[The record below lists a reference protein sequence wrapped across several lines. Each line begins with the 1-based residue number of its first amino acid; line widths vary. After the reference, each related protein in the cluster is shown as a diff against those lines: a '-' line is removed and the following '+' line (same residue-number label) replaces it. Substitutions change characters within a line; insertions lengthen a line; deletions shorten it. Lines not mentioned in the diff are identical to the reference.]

1 MTDRNDWAR
10 TGLRH
15 CWHPYTQ
22 MSVVGTDP
30 PLRVA
35 RAEGLFL
42 YDTDGN
48 RYYDAISSWWCV
60 VHGHGHPR
68 LREAAARQMARLD
81 HVLFAGVTHE
91 PAARLAERLAA
102 VAPEGLSRVFFS
114 DNGSTAVEV
123 ALKMSLQYWRNV
135 GREEKT
141 GFVCLDRGYHGD
153 TAGCMSVSGVEAFL
167 RAFRPILFP
176 VRRVPAP
183 SCYRCPVGKTGPAC
197 AVECARPVAEAL
209 EEGSG
214 RVAAVILEPLLLAA
228 GGMLVYP
235 PAYLAEVARLARDHG
250 VHLIVDEVATGFGRT
265 GTMFA
270 CAQAGVSPDFLCLS
284 KGLTSGTVPLAA
296 TLTTDSV
303 FDAFLGAPD
312 SGRTFYHGHTYTANP
327 VGCAVALASLD
338 LFEENGVVEHVERI
352 SPRLA
357 EGVRALADLPAV
369 GDVRHLGMVAAL
381 ELVRDRGTREPLPGD
396 DPVLAAVRRE
406 GLRRGLFL
414 RPLGNVVYL
423 FLPQCTTETELDDIL
438 SRFGEVMRNVL
449 GRGRSNP
456 SPPG

>member
-1 MTDRNDWAR
+1 MEAGMMDREGWGRKD
-10 TGLRH
+10 LKH
-15 CWHPYTQ
+15 CWYPYTQ
-22 MSVVGTDP
+22 MRLLADEP
-30 PLRVA
+30 PLRIE

-42 YDTDGN
+42 YDADGN

-68 LREAAARQMARLD
+68 IREAATRQMERLD

-91 PAARLAERLAA
+91 PAERLAGRLA
-102 VAPEGLSRVFFS
+102 DLAPEGLSRVFFS

-135 GREEKT
+135 GREEKAE
-141 GFVCLDRGYHGD
+141 FLCLERGYHGD
-153 TAGCMSVSGVEAFL
+153 TTGCMSVSGVEAFL
-167 RAFRPILFP
+167 RPFRPILFP

-183 SCYRCPVGKTGPAC
+183 YCYRCPEGETHPGCGTAC
-197 AVECARPVAEAL
+197 ARAVEEAL
-209 EEGSG
+209 KEGNG
-214 RVAAVILEPLLLAA
+214 RIAAVILEPLLMAA

-235 PAYLAEVARLARDHG
+235 PAYLAEVARLARAHG

-270 CAQAGVSPDFLCLS
+270 CEQAGVSPDFLCLS
-284 KGLTSGTVPLAA
+284 KGLTSGTIPLAA
-296 TLTTDSV
+296 TLTTSDV
-303 FDAFLGAPD
+303 FDAFLGDID

-327 VGCAVALASLD
+327 IGCAVALASLD
-338 LFEENGVVEHVERI
+338 LFEESGVLAHVGRI
-352 SPRLA
+352 APRLG
-357 EGVRALADLPAV
+357 EGMRAFADLPGV

-381 ELVRDRGTREPLPGD
+381 ELVRDRNTREPLPGNA
-396 DPVLAAVRRE
+396 PVFGAVRRE

-423 FLPQCTTETELDDIL
+423 FLPQCTTAGELDDIL
-438 SRFGEVMRNVL
+438 SRFGDVL
-449 GRGRSNP
+449 RSAL
-456 SPPG
+456 